1 MSTLRKRLIE
11 PFAENAAEATTAC
24 LLTMVQGNVLAI
36 TLGHW
41 LIASQ
46 TGIAAGTVTAAI
58 LYLWSGASPWKVAL
72 LLGVLTAI
80 VDFFVHP
87 GQFGP
92 VALEAIVTGAAAAV
106 LSWLAGSAMRWMRRR
121 SAQRQTKSDAPTG

>member
-1 MSTLRKRLIE
+1 MSKRKKRLFE
-11 PFAENAAEATTAC
+11 PFVENAAEATSAC
-24 LLTMVQGNVLAI
+24 LLTMVQGNLLAI

-46 TGIAAGTVTAAI
+46 TGLAAGAATAFV
-58 LYLWSGASPWKVAL
+58 LFLWSNTSPWQVAL
-72 LLGVLTAI
+72 VLGVLTAI

-92 VALEAIVTGAAAAV
+92 VALEAIVTGAGAAL
-106 LSWLAGSAMRWMRRR
+106 LSWLVGSAYRWMRRWR
-121 SAQRQTKSDAPTG
+121 AAG